1 VNGLGR
7 KAFFEPLPRSAQE
20 VRAFVRDACQAW
32 HLPADAPV
40 LMVDELATNAITHA
54 RTAFWVSARPQA
66 NGLRVEVGDGNPR
79 LPALAEVGPEAE
91 SGRGLSIVAALAR
104 RWGAEPCQAGKTG
117 WFEV

>member
-1 VNGLGR
+1 VNSTGR

-40 LMVDELATNAITHA
+40 LMVDELATNAIAHA
-54 RTAFWVSARPQA
+54 CTAFWVSAQPQA

-79 LPALAEVGPEAE
+79 LPALAEVGLEAE

-104 RWGAEPCQAGKTG
+104 RWGTEPCQAGKTV